1 MREPDSPGPLA
12 YSTTVEIHSF
22 FGGATTASPRLTEEN
37 MGSLETLIL
46 IPLGSIDLVSAG
58 ILDSITNTLN
68 GLGLIVDSLFG

>member
-1 MREPDSPGPLA
+1 
-12 YSTTVEIHSF
+12 
-22 FGGATTASPRLTEEN
+22 